1 MLISNL
7 RLKKRLND
15 WIRHKLELTI
25 SVIKK
30 TDALK
35 LLIDDQ
41 WTTSNAFDDHNRLL
55 QASQLTTNW

>member
-41 WTTSNAFDDHNRLL
+41 WTTSSAFDDHNRLL
-55 QASQLTTNW
+55 QTS